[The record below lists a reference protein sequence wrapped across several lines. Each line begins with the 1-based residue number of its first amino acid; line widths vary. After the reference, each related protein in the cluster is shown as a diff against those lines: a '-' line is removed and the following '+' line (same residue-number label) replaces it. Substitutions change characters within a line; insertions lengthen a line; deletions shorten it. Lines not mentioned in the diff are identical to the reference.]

1 MTLTATI
8 DSTDIGQVMDIS
20 ESYSAPFVHQGVFG
34 SSTSEA
40 IASDTSGPIRIIN
53 VTTERV
59 NPTTGTTNASI
70 RSTLRGKLAAIQ
82 STSPYSFTTT
92 DASDNWG
99 GETVKV
105 VIANASARLQGPN
118 SMEFTLTL
126 LEVKDW

>member
-8 DSTDIGQVMDIS
+8 DSTDIGQVMFIT
-20 ESYSAPFVHQGVFG
+20 ETYSSPFVHQGVFG
-34 SSTSEA
+34 SATSEA
-40 IASDTSGPIRIIN
+40 IGSDTSGPIRVID

-59 NPTTGTTNASI
+59 NPSSGTSNASI

-82 STSPYSFTTT
+82 STSPYSFATT
-92 DASDNWG
+92 DASNNWG

>member
-8 DSTDIGQVMDIS
+8 DSTDIGEVMDIS
-20 ESYSAPFVHQGVFG
+20 ESYSSPFVHQGVLG
-34 SSTSEA
+34 SATSEA
-40 IASDTSGPIRIIN
+40 IGSDTSGPVRIIN

-59 NPTTGTTNASI
+59 NPATGATNASI
-70 RSTLRGKLAAIQ
+70 RSTLRGKMAAVQ
-82 STSPYSFTTT
+82 SITPYSFVTT
-92 DASDNWG
+92 DASNNWG

-126 LEVKDW
+126 LEVKEW